1 MKDVVKSRGDAPLK
15 IRLTLLSGLLLAV
28 TIGVVLPVCAAE
40 EKDNIVAEPNLQ
52 LFTVLAAINAGGYD
66 EGANRPELAPL
77 RAAVRKE
84 LAARNISTVP
94 SLREFYERHKLFE
107 PGRDLGQYVS
117 LALFLGPPPAFELQG
132 SPNNLPPEVGDLA
145 DMVPLIAEFYKEADI
160 PAMWEKYQPAL
171 EQEADRYRK
180 FLSKVM
186 LEINAYLRIDTSGY
200 WNRKF
205 AIYLSPLGAPNQTN
219 ARSYGDSYYIVVSPA
234 ASLPEDEIRHGWL
247 HYLLDPYPYKYARM
261 IESKAQLQ
269 QINQRIPALDASF
282 RSDFSL
288 LLTESLIRAIQVR
301 RSTGTPADKNR
312 AVNDAVQTGYY
323 LTAYFYEAMEV
334 FEKQPVGMRL
344 YFPEMIEAI
353 NAKKELD
360 RLSGVQFR
368 AQATPEF
375 REVRENR
382 WSLAE
387 QAIRKGED
395 ALARGQ
401 YEQARQILEGVT
413 KDYGQQPRA
422 LYDLAI
428 IATQQKQPATAKQ
441 YFTEAASASTDPRIK
456 AWSHIYLGRL
466 LDLEGNRDQAKTEYA
481 AALAAG
487 DPAAETRAAAEKGLQ
502 QEFSPSGRSADEP
515 PAQEKPR
522 QGVPLGRD

>member
-1 MKDVVKSRGDAPLK
+1 MN
-15 IRLTLLSGLLLAV
+15 IRFTLLLGLVLAV
-28 TIGVVLPVCAAE
+28 TAGAVSQASAAE
-40 EKDNIVAEPNLQ
+40 EKDNIVAEPNVQ

-84 LAARNISTVP
+84 LAARTISTVP
-94 SLREFYERHKLFE
+94 SLKEFYERHKLFE

-117 LALFLGPPPAFELQG
+117 LALFLGPPPSFELQG

-160 PAMWEKYQPAL
+160 AAMWEKHQPAM

-180 FLSKVM
+180 YLSKLM
-186 LEINAYLRIDTSGY
+186 LEMNAYLRIDTSGY
-200 WNRKF
+200 WNRRF
-205 AIYLSPLGAPNQTN
+205 AIYISPLGASNQTN
-219 ARSYGDSYYIVVSPA
+219 ARSYGDSYYIVVSP
-234 ASLPEDEIRHGWL
+234 STDLPEDEIRHGWL
-247 HYLLDPYPYKYARM
+247 HYLLDPYPYKYARV

-269 QINQRIPALDASF
+269 QINARIPALDPAF

-288 LLTESLIRAIQVR
+288 LLTESLIRAVQIR
-301 RSTGTPADKNR
+301 RSTGMPADKKR
-312 AVNDAVQTGYY
+312 AAVDDAVKSGYY
-323 LTAYFYEAMEV
+323 LTTYFYDAMEA

-344 YFPEMIEAI
+344 YFPDMIEAI
-353 NAKKELD
+353 NVKKELE

-387 QAIRKGED
+387 QTIRKGED
-395 ALARGQ
+395 AIARGQ
-401 YEQARQILEGVT
+401 YEQARQILEGAT

-441 YFTEAASASTDPRIK
+441 YFMQAASASSDPHIK

-466 LDLEGNRDQAKTEYA
+466 LDLEGNRDQAKTEYS
-481 AALAAG
+481 AALSAG

-502 QEFSPSGRSADEP
+502 QEFAPTGR
-515 PAQEKPR
+515 PANETPQEKPR
-522 QGVPLGRD
+522 QGVPLGKD